1 MFDIGWT
8 EITIILIVAIIVIGP
23 KDLPR
28 VLRTVGQWV
37 GKAKAMTRE
46 FRGHVD
52 DMIRDTELD
61 EVKKQIESA
70 GSFDANDAL
79 EKAIDGD
86 GEIKNAFDFSGD
98 EFANPTDLDDP
109 SYDEDTEDDPDG
121 TAVLDDDDGVEQLPD
136 NQLEGITELE
146 QEEESAAV
154 EVQPKEYKT

>member
-109 SYDEDTEDDPDG
+109 SYDEDTDDDLDG
-121 TAVLDDDDGVEQLPD
+121 TAVLDDDDGVEQLLD
-136 NQLEGITELE
+136 NLPEGITELE
-146 QEEESAAV
+146 QEEESTAV
-154 EVQPKEYKT
+154 EIQPKEDKA